1 MPNPPEHGKNI
12 TIECHE
18 HIASS
23 YIILDILLIFAY
35 LYGVYIFRI
44 KEPEHLSTFA
54 ETVRRQFEQQ
64 HVV

>member
-1 MPNPPEHGKNI
+1 MNNTINI
-12 TIECHE
+12 QCHK

-23 YIILDILLIFAY
+23 YIILDFLLIAAY

-54 ETVRRQFEQQ
+54 ETVS
-64 HVV
+64 